1 VRRVVRTTVQFW
13 ASLDVAMPA
22 DRQPSWHDFAALD
35 LPDIV
40 ERFATGWEDLPA
52 LIPGRVDYRILIGP
66 GRVVASYAVEAQLT
80 RDGSIELVGADIDT
94 DGLPP
99 DNPF

>member
-1 VRRVVRTTVQFW
+1 VVRTTVQFW
-13 ASLDVAMPA
+13 ASLDVAMAP
-22 DRQPSWHDFAALD
+22 DREPSWHDFAALD
-35 LPDIV
+35 LPAIV

-52 LIPGRVDYRILIGP
+52 LIPGRADYRILIGP
-66 GRVVASYAVEAQLT
+66 GRVVASYAVAAHP
-80 RDGSIELVGADIDT
+80 RRSIELVGVDIDT